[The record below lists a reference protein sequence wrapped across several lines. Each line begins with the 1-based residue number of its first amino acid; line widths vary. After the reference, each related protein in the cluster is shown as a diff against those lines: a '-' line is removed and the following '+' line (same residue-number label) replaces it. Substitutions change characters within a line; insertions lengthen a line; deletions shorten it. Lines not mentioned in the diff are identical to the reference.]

1 MKKNRAG
8 KIQRPLLTL
17 IFAGVMLVFILPSV
31 CSAAALKAS
40 NFMSLQEML
49 IKDGFDRDHI
59 QRIYRQP
66 EVVFEISSVSR
77 FFAHREASLNYDQFA
92 SRRSIKKARKYMRK
106 HKTDLERVEK
116 DYGVAKEVITAIILV
131 ETQLGTVMGNRSV
144 LNTLSTFAALSDPQ
158 IRDMAWEKATKPTQR
173 TQADFEKWSKRKS
186 RWAYAELKA
195 FLKYTSKEEI
205 NPTDVKGSIA
215 GAMGISQFMPS
226 NILPYARDG
235 NNDGRINLYNH
246 ADAIAS
252 IASYLKNYGWH
263 PGIDPEKAYKV
274 VFRYNHSKYYVNIIL
289 KIAKRLES

>member
-1 MKKNRAG
+1 M
-8 KIQRPLLTL
+8 L

-31 CSAAALKAS
+31 CPAAVGKAES
-40 NFMSLQEML
+40 NFMSLQKML

-59 QRIYRQP
+59 QGIYRQP
-66 EVVFEISSVSR
+66 EVIFEISSVSR

-92 SRRSIKKARKYMRK
+92 TRRSIKKARKYMRK
-106 HKTDLERVEK
+106 YKTDLERAEK
-116 DYGVAKEVITAIILV
+116 NYGVSKEVITAIILV
-131 ETQLGTVMGNRSV
+131 ETQLGTVVGNRSV

-173 TQADFEKWSKRKS
+173 TRADFEKWSQRKS

-195 FLKYTSKEEI
+195 FLKYTEKEKI
-205 NPTDVKGSIA
+205 KPTDVKGSIA

-226 NILPYARDG
+226 NIAPYARDG
-235 NNDGRINLYNH
+235 NNDGRINLYTH

-252 IASYLKNYGWH
+252 VASYLKNYGWR
-263 PGIDPEKAYKV
+263 PGIDQKKAYKV

-289 KIAKRLES
+289 KITKQLES